1 VNRGERRSIF
11 VASFC
16 HWHLMARRLGRDDL
30 KARFRAASPGIMP
43 SLLACDFAH
52 LEPEVHAVEVPGVPG
67 LHLDVMDGHFVPN
80 ISIGV
85 PIVEGVRRITDLPLD
100 VHLMISDPTRY
111 IEAFRKA
118 GADSMT
124 IHVEA
129 VPDPR
134 PVLDKIRSLGALAGL
149 ALNPPTP
156 LSAIE
161 AFLPHCDLV
170 LVMSVMPGF
179 GGQKF
184 EDEALEKL
192 RELRNRDDVD
202 ALLEVDG
209 GVDLQTVGSCAEAG
223 AELFVAGTAIYR
235 SGDYAETI
243 EKLRSNAQSMKT
255 AH

>member
-1 VNRGERRSIF
+1 
-11 VASFC
+11 
-16 HWHLMARRLGRDDL
+16 MPRRLGRDEL
-30 KARFRAASPGIMP
+30 NAELRASEPGIFP

-52 LEPEVHAVEVPGVPG
+52 LEREVRAVEAAGVPA

-85 PIVEGVRRITDLPLD
+85 PIVEAVRRITDLPLD
-100 VHLMISDPTRY
+100 VHLMISDPAKY

-118 GADSMT
+118 GADSLT
-124 IHVEA
+124 IHIEA

-134 PVLDKIRSLGALAGL
+134 SVLDKIRSLGALAGL

-161 AFLPHCDLV
+161 ASLPHCDLV

-184 EDEALEKL
+184 DSVALEKL
-192 RELRNRDDVD
+192 RELSGRADVD

-209 GVDLQTVGSCAEAG
+209 GVGLETVGSCAEAG
-223 AELFVAGTAIYR
+223 AELFVAGTAIYKTD
-235 SGDYAETI
+235 DYAATI
-243 EKLRSNAQSMKT
+243 ERLRFEAQSMT
-255 AH
+255 EAQ

>member
-1 VNRGERRSIF
+1 
-11 VASFC
+11 
-16 HWHLMARRLGRDDL
+16 
-30 KARFRAASPGIMP
+30 
-43 SLLACDFAH
+43 
-52 LEPEVHAVEVPGVPG
+52 
-67 LHLDVMDGHFVPN
+67 
-80 ISIGV
+80 
-85 PIVEGVRRITDLPLD
+85 LPLD
-100 VHLMISDPTRY
+100 VHLMISDPAKY

-124 IHVEA
+124 IHIEA

-161 AFLPHCDLV
+161 TSLPYCDLV

-184 EDEALEKL
+184 DDIALDKL
-192 RELRNRDDVD
+192 GELSNRADVD

-209 GVDLQTVGSCAEAG
+209 GVDSKTVGLCAEAG
-223 AELFVAGTAIYR
+223 AELFVAGTAIYH
-235 SGDYAETI
+235 SDDYPATI
-243 EKLRSNAQSMKT
+243 ERLRSNARSMKE
-255 AH
+255 AHQSRGTNR

>member
-1 VNRGERRSIF
+1 
-11 VASFC
+11 
-16 HWHLMARRLGRDDL
+16 MALRVGRDEL
-30 KARFRAASPGIMP
+30 KARLRAASPAILP
-43 SLLACDFAH
+43 SLLASDFAH
-52 LEPEVHAVEVPGVPG
+52 LEQEITAVEAAGAPA

-85 PIVEGVRRITDLPLD
+85 PIVQAVRRVTDLPLD
-100 VHLMISDPTRY
+100 VHLMISNPADY
-111 IEAFRKA
+111 IEAFRRA

-124 IHVEA
+124 IHIEA

-161 AFLPHCDLV
+161 ASLPLCDLV

-179 GGQKF
+179 GGQEF
-184 EDEALEKL
+184 EDVAIEKL
-192 RELRNRDDVD
+192 HDLSVRNDCD

-209 GVDLQTVGSCAEAG
+209 GVNVKTARACGEAG
-223 AELFVAGTAIYR
+223 AELFVAGTAIFAE
-235 SGDYAETI
+235 GDYRAAI
-243 EKLRSNAQSMKT
+243 ERIHEAAVGKKQALKAGQK
-255 AH
+255 